1 MYEIGVARLRWRQA
15 RPARPASV
23 CPEVHWPRQS
33 RGPRPSSSL
42 QRSALQD
49 VMAFCYFNM
58 RAWYSCCDLSV
69 CIGLLTSD
77 APQWRRI
84 MGRSYG
90 SRQPGASTLRSNIFK
105 AIIQKLALTRT
116 LLLTLSDPHD
126 EAKKI
131 YIFKPVAIHARRT
144 NLSTHLPTASPKN
157 VRFQKFKAQMASRWL
172 HRSACQRGHPVIFH

>member
-1 MYEIGVARLRWRQA
+1 MKLAWLVYVEDRPGRRLCVQRSTDLGSREGRGRLRVSSDRPYRTLWRFVTLIWGRGIAAVIYQFVWA
-15 RPARPASV
+15 F
-23 CPEVHWPRQS
+23 WPVTR
-33 RGPRPSSSL
+33 L
-42 QRSALQD
+42 
-49 VMAFCYFNM
+49 
-58 RAWYSCCDLSV
+58 
-69 CIGLLTSD
+69 SD
-77 APQWRRI
+77 AALWGAVMVP
-84 MGRSYG
+84 G
-90 SRQPGASTLRSNIFK
+90 SPVGASTLRSNIFK